1 MNATARTIEPDDS
14 AAARYAVPIIV
25 LVQIAALLAADP
37 RGDFPLNDDWA
48 YAHSVRWLL
57 DEHRIRLS
65 DWIAMNLLPQT
76 LLGGAAV
83 AIAGY
88 SFAALRHLTQLV
100 SIAVALLAFAWF
112 GAAGMRRRDALVG
125 TLVVIAWPGWN
136 VLSNS
141 YMTDLYAMLFALPAA
156 ALFLRALERPALP
169 TLAAATALAVAG
181 MLQRQVVV
189 VLPAAYLVAAL
200 VSAWPWRFTVLLRA
214 VAPVVVVFAA
224 EFAYRSYLVH
234 GPGLPEAQRTTLGY
248 YIDALGKL
256 IRDEAGYRA
265 WVGPIVLQIP
275 FYLGLFAAPWLAW
288 VGFGADPKGRRP
300 VLLAAAAIAVAM
312 FAAGWFPP
320 WRENNVIDAAGIGP
334 FTLYDALPRGLAD
347 LDRSPGLVWRAA
359 AVAAAFGVVALVRV
373 IALRVAGLFRRA
385 APDRA
390 RDAFALALV
399 AGYLGPFMITGY
411 IDRYLLFV
419 LPFVLALAVPS
430 DPLPSAQNRLG
441 RAVALAW
448 IAFAIA
454 LSAAA
459 THDYFAW
466 NRARWDAIAE
476 ATRRGATPETLD
488 GGFEYNGYYG
498 FERKPRGYAPGKSW
512 WWVQDD
518 RFVVAFSPVEGF
530 AELARFPVKRWLGR
544 TPPTVYL
551 LARPAP

>member
-1 MNATARTIEPDDS
+1 MSATARTIDAGDGGI
-14 AAARYAVPIIV
+14 ARYAVPIII

-37 RGDFPLNDDWA
+37 RGNFPLNDDWA

-76 LLGGAAV
+76 LLGAATAAV
-83 AIAGY
+83 AGY

-100 SIAVALLAFAWF
+100 SVIVALLAFVWF
-112 GAAGMRRRDALVG
+112 EAAGMRRRDALVA
-125 TLVVIAWPGWN
+125 TLVIIAWPGWN

-156 ALFLRALERPALP
+156 ALFLRTLQRPALS

-181 MLQRQVVV
+181 MLQRQVVAV
-189 VLPAAYLVAAL
+189 VPAAFLLATL

-214 VAPVVVVFAA
+214 AAPLAIVFAA

-248 YIDALGKL
+248 YFDALGRL
-256 IRDEAGYRA
+256 IRDEAGYRE
-265 WVGPIVLQIP
+265 WVGPILLQIP
-275 FYLGLFAAPWLAW
+275 LYLGLFAAPWLAW
-288 VGFGADPKGRRP
+288 AGFGADPKGRRP
-300 VLLAAAAIAVAM
+300 VLLAAAAIAVAI
-312 FAAGWFPP
+312 FAAGWYPP

-334 FTLYDALPRGLAD
+334 FTLYDALPRELAP
-347 LDRSPGLVWRAA
+347 LDRSPGIVWRSA
-359 AVAAAFGVVALVRV
+359 AVAAAFGVAALARV
-373 IALRVAGLFRRA
+373 LVLRVAGLFRRA
-385 APDRA
+385 TPDRA
-390 RDAFALALV
+390 RDTFVLALV

-419 LPFVLALAVPS
+419 LPFVLALAVPA
-430 DPLPSAQNRLG
+430 DTGPVENRFG

-448 IAFAIA
+448 IALAIA

-476 ATRRGATPETLD
+476 ATRRGATSETLD

-518 RFVVAFSPVEGF
+518 RFVVAFSPVAGF
-530 AELARFPVKRWLGR
+530 TELERFPVKRWLAR

-551 LARPAP
+551 LARPIP